1 MRRVVAGVMLALAA
15 AVALAAQLPENARLA
30 LARYKEGVDQMRVEQ
45 WEEAAES
52 FKAAFALD
60 PHMVLAAYNLGQCRM
75 AQKRFVEAVAAY
87 KTARTAFEDLST
99 LSQKERGQ
107 RDRARRD
114 EINALRDSLARLHT
128 MTGKGITEMAYQTRF
143 EDRIRLLESMEMKGD
158 TPPPVPAEMPLALG
172 SAYFR
177 QEKLE
182 DAERAYREAVSL
194 NPKLGAAHNNLAV
207 ICLLTGRVDEA
218 EAETRLAE
226 ESGFKVNP
234 RLKEDIARAKATPRP

>member
-1 MRRVVAGVMLALAA
+1 MRRAVLVFALALVA
-15 AVALAAQLPENARLA
+15 AVASAALQAPENARLA
-30 LARYKEGVDQMRVEQ
+30 LVRYKDGVERMRAEQ
-45 WEEAAES
+45 WEEAAED

-75 AQKRFVEAVAAY
+75 VQKRFVEAVAAY
-87 KTARTAFEDLST
+87 TSARAAFEDLSK
-99 LSQKERGQ
+99 LSAKERGQ

-114 EINALRDSLARLHT
+114 EINELRDSLARLPT
-128 MTGKGITEMAYQTRF
+128 LKGVNVMAYQTRI

-158 TPPPVPAEMPLALG
+158 APPPVPAEIPLALG

-182 DAERAYREAVSL
+182 DAERSYREAATL
-194 NPKLGAAHNNLAV
+194 NPRLGAAHNNLAA
-207 ICLLTGRVDEA
+207 ICLLTGRPDEA
-218 EAETRLAE
+218 EAEVRLAE

-234 RLKEDIARAKATPRP
+234 RLKDDIARAKSAPKP